1 MRIISLAVAA
11 LAAVSLSSAAP
22 SPSATETIVTRA
34 TLSNGLRIVIVR
46 DPLAHVVST
55 VLNYLVGSAEA
66 PAGFPGM
73 AHAQEHMMFRS
84 SAGLSTFQLA
94 DISASMGGEMN
105 ADTQDTVT
113 QYMYT
118 VPADDLDL
126 VLHIESIRMRGVLD
140 SQAEWAQERGAI
152 EQEVSRDLSDSVY
165 KFLSTARANLFA
177 DTPYEHD
184 ALGTRPSF
192 DTTTGAMLKSF
203 YNAWYHPNNAIL
215 VITGDVDPARVLEQV
230 QHYMG
235 GIPSQPLPAR
245 KAVHLRPLKPAR
257 LALDS
262 DLFLPLALVAYRFPG
277 YTSPDYAPAQVLANA
292 LASQRGALY
301 ELGVTGA
308 AYFASFAAAQALPQA
323 GSAFVFGAA
332 NSRDTASLARRLQAV
347 IDDYEKNGVS
357 SDLVEAS
364 KRQLISQAE
373 FNKNSI
379 SGLAEEWSQALAVQ
393 GESSPDDE
401 VAAYAKV
408 TKADVD
414 RVARRYLVNATAT
427 VGLLTPRA
435 SGHPAAGKGFGGS
448 ESFTPKQTV
457 SVELP
462 EWARAALAKVSVPQ
476 SINIPFK
483 TTLPNGIVLIVQP
496 EIVSHTVTV
505 FGRVKSNS
513 DLETPP
519 GKEGVPAVLGDLF
532 SYGTRT
538 RDRLAFQS
546 ALDDIAASE
555 SAGTDFSLSVLSSNF
570 DRGVELLADN
580 ELHPALP
587 ARNFPIVQQET
598 AFALK
603 GRLTTPSYLAERA
616 LNLALYPRND
626 PTQREATPDTV
637 NKLTLGDV
645 KDYYAAAFR
654 PDLTTI
660 VVIGDVSADQ
670 AAASMTKW
678 FGGWTASGPKP
689 ATVLPPVPPND
700 ASSVNV
706 PNAQRLQDEVTL
718 AETVGVMRSDP
729 DYYALEVGNHVLG
742 GAFYAT
748 RLYRDVRAEAGLAY
762 SVSNSLDVGKTR
774 ATYTVEYG
782 SDPQNVSKAR
792 GIIVRDIKA
801 MQTAPVA
808 PSELQIAKA
817 LLLREIPLRE
827 ASEDS
832 IARGLLMRSVDELP
846 LDEPTIAARHYAET
860 TAAQIQAAFA
870 KWIRPD
876 SFVQIT
882 EGPTPQ

>member
-1 MRIISLAVAA
+1 MRIVCLVIAAVA
-11 LAAVSLSSAAP
+11 VVFLSSAVP
-22 SPSATETIVTRA
+22 SSSDTETTVTRA
-34 TLSNGLRIVIVR
+34 TLSNGLRVVIVR

-66 PAGFPGM
+66 PTGFPGM

-84 SAGLSTFQLA
+84 SAGLSTYQLA
-94 DISASMGGEMN
+94 DISAAMGGEMN

-113 QYMYT
+113 QYIYT

-140 SQAEWAQERGAI
+140 SEADWAQERGAI
-152 EQEVSRDLSDSVY
+152 EQEVSADLSNSVY
-165 KFLSTARANLFA
+165 KFLSTARADVFA
-177 DTPYEHD
+177 GTPYEHD

-192 DTTTGAMLKSF
+192 DKTTGAMLKSF

-215 VITGDVDPARVLEQV
+215 VITGDVDPTRVLAQV
-230 QHYMG
+230 QQYMG
-235 GIPSQPLPAR
+235 GIPRHALPAR
-245 KAVHLRPLKPAR
+245 KLVQLRPLKPAR

-262 DLFLPLALVAYRFPG
+262 DLILPLAVVAYRFPG
-277 YTSPDYAPAQVLANA
+277 YASPDYAPAQVLTNA

-301 ELGVTGA
+301 ELSVTGA
-308 AYFASFAAAQALPQA
+308 AYFASFAPGPTLPQA

-332 NSRDTASLARRLQAV
+332 NGGDTASLARRLQAV
-347 IDDYEKNGVS
+347 IDDYLKNGVS
-357 SDLVEAS
+357 SDLVDAS
-364 KRQLISQAE
+364 KRQLIAQAE
-373 FNKNSI
+373 FSKNSI
-379 SGLAEEWSQALAVQ
+379 SGLAEDWSQALAVQ
-393 GESSPDDE
+393 GLSSPDDE
-401 VAAYAKV
+401 VAAFAKV

-414 RVARRYLVNATAT
+414 RVARRYLVNTTAT
-427 VGLLTPRA
+427 VGLLTPRM
-435 SGHPAAGKGFGGS
+435 SGKPAAAKGFGGS

-457 SVELP
+457 AVELP
-462 EWARAALAKVSVPQ
+462 SWAQAALANVSVPP
-476 SINIPFK
+476 STSAPFK

-496 EIVSHTVTV
+496 ATVSKTVTV

-513 DLETPP
+513 DLQTPP
-519 GKEGVPAVLGDLF
+519 GKEGVSSVLDDLF
-532 SYGTRT
+532 SFGTQT
-538 RDRLAFQS
+538 RDRVAFQS

-570 DRGVELLADN
+570 DRGIELLAEN

-587 ARNFPIVQQET
+587 ANNFPIVQQQN

-616 LNLALYPRND
+616 LNEALFPRND
-626 PTQREATPDTV
+626 PTQRDATPDTV
-637 NKLTLGDV
+637 SKLTLDDV
-645 KDYYAAAFR
+645 KNYYAAAFR

-660 VVIGDVSADQ
+660 VVIGDVTADQ
-670 AAASMTKW
+670 ATASITKW

-689 ATVLPPVPPND
+689 ATVLPPVPPNE

-706 PNAQRLQDEVTL
+706 PNAQRVQDDVTL
-718 AETVGVMRSDP
+718 AETVAMTRSNP
-729 DYYALEVGNHVLG
+729 DYYALVVGNHVLG
-742 GAFYAT
+742 GGFYAT
-748 RLYRDVRAEAGLAY
+748 RLYKDVRAEAGLAY

-782 SDPQNVSKAR
+782 SDPQNVGKAR
-792 GIIVRDIKA
+792 SIIVRDIKA
-801 MQTAPVA
+801 MQTAPVT
-808 PSELQIAKA
+808 PGELQIAKA
-817 LLLREIPLRE
+817 LLLREIPLSE

-832 IARGLLMRSVDELP
+832 IARGLLTRSIDELP
-846 LDEPTIAARHYAET
+846 LDEPTIAARSYADI

-882 EGPTPQ
+882 EGPTPR